1 MPPNNNPPRSGTPG
15 GAGDGNGGAR
25 SSRSSGGSGFR
36 IRRASGPW
44 DWVRSLGDGASGWW
58 RGHPRLVRGT
68 VLTIVGAVAFGAG
81 FMSAAWTLVCEAG
94 RCPSIDVLDTY
105 QPRQTSKLY
114 AADGGFLAE
123 LGLERRTLLTIN
135 DIPKPV
141 RDAFV
146 TTEDKRFFSHHG
158 IDWTRVAGAAVRNL
172 ASRGYA
178 QGLSTITMQLA
189 RNLFPETLTRE
200 KTLIRKL
207 KEAKVARA
215 IEAKYSKDR
224 ILELYLNQIYLGN
237 GAYGV
242 ETAAQQYFGKS
253 ARDLNLAEAAMLA
266 ALPKGPER
274 YNPRRYP
281 ERAITR
287 RNTVIELMRREAVVS
302 DSEASLARAYPLD
315 LTHKGQQAG
324 GGEQAP
330 YFVEWVR
337 QQLDAQ
343 FGRQLYE
350 QGLKVYTTL
359 DPDMQSAA
367 ERALEQQLR
376 AIEGGKYGKFPHPTY
391 EDYLAKNAAAGGEQ
405 NGAAT
410 SPYLQGCFIVLD
422 PRTGAVRAMV
432 GGRDFDDSKFNR
444 ATQALRQPGS
454 TFKPIVYADAIQNG
468 RPPSYMVDDS
478 PLEVPQ
484 PDGSTWTPQ
493 NYDLNFQGLMT
504 MRRGLYLSR
513 NLVAIRVGMELGP
526 ESVIDE
532 ARRFGITTPIHPYPS
547 IYIGSESVYP
557 IELVAAY
564 TAFAN
569 LGPRTTPMAITRV
582 ENAKGEILWEPPVTQ
597 TPVLSPQESWQ
608 MVDMMKDV
616 VQHGTAFGSVW
627 SAGFHYPAGGKTGT
641 TNDGNDVWY
650 IGYTADLVAGVWM
663 GMDRPVKIMRD
674 AQGGRLAAPAWTTF
688 MTEVYRRKPAPPDW
702 PRPDGLIAREIDR
715 TTGMLRNAYCP
726 IAVIA
731 TEWYVPGT
739 EPAEECDVHSPTD
752 TTVGDSTNFQR
763 SGAPNGP
770 TGTAGPVVPQ
780 PMGGS
785 PPVVVRPPPI
795 VPASPVSSPLR
806 PSMSTPVAPAAPPAG
821 AVTSSPLTG
830 NVPAPSPPHA
840 RPATGVRVPPAGA
853 SPPR

>member
-1 MPPNNNPPRSGTPG
+1 ML
-15 GAGDGNGGAR
+15 
-25 SSRSSGGSGFR
+25 
-36 IRRASGPW
+36 
-44 DWVRSLGDGASGWW
+44 SL
-58 RGHPRLVRGT
+58 
-68 VLTIVGAVAFGAG
+68 VGAVGFGGG
-81 FMSAAWTLVCEAG
+81 FTYAAWSLVCDSG
-94 RCPSIDVLDTY
+94 RCPAVDVLDTY

-114 AADGGFLAE
+114 AADGSFLAE
-123 LGLERRTLLTIN
+123 LGLERRTLLTLN
-135 DIPKPV
+135 EIPLPV
-141 RDAFV
+141 RNAFV
-146 TTEDKRFFSHHG
+146 ITEDKRFFTHHG
-158 IDWTRVAGAAVRNL
+158 IDWMRVLGAAARNII
-172 ASRGYA
+172 ARQYA
-178 QGLSTITMQLA
+178 QGFSTITMQLA
-189 RNLFPETLTRE
+189 RNLFPETITRE
-200 KTLIRKL
+200 KTLVRKL
-207 KEAKVARA
+207 KEAKVARE
-215 IEAKYSKDR
+215 IESKYSKER

-253 ARDLNLAEAAMLA
+253 ARDLNLAEAATLA

-287 RNTVIELMRREAVVS
+287 RNTVIELMRRAGAVT
-302 DSEASLARAYPLD
+302 DAEASLARAYPLQ
-315 LTHKGQQAG
+315 LAHKGPGG
-324 GGEQAP
+324 GGEVAP

-359 DPDMQSAA
+359 DPDMQGAA

-376 AIEGGKYGKFPHPTY
+376 AIEGGKYGKFPHQTF
-391 EDYLAKNAAAGGEQ
+391 EDYMARNASGGEPS
-405 NGAAT
+405 GAAV
-410 SPYLQGCFIVLD
+410 SPYLQGCFVALD

-484 PDGSTWTPQ
+484 PDSTIWAPQ
-493 NYDLNFQGLMT
+493 NYDGKFQGVMT

-547 IYIGSESVYP
+547 IYIGSEGVYP
-557 IELVAAY
+557 LEMIAAY
-564 TAFAN
+564 TAFAT
-569 LGPRTTPMAITRV
+569 LGSRAAPMAITRV
-582 ENAKGEILWEPPVTQ
+582 ENAKGEVLWEPAPAV
-597 TPVLSPQESWQ
+597 TPVMSPEESWE

-616 VQHGTAFGSVW
+616 IQHGTAYGAVW
-627 SAGFHYPAGGKTGT
+627 DAGFHLPAAAKTGT
-641 TNDGNDVWY
+641 TNDYNDVWF

-663 GMDRPVKIMRD
+663 GMDRPVKIMHD
-674 AQGGRLAAPAWTTF
+674 AQGGRLAGPAWTAF

-715 TTGMLRNAYCP
+715 TTGMLRNPYCP
-726 IAVIA
+726 AAVVY
-731 TEWYVPGT
+731 TEWYIPGT
-739 EPAEECDVHSPTD
+739 EPVELCTVHSASD
-752 TTVGDSTNFQR
+752 TSVGDTLHM
-763 SGAPNGP
+763 PMPP
-770 TGTAGPVVPQ
+770 TA
-780 PMGGS
+780 S
-785 PPVVVRPPPI
+785 PPAPI
-795 VPASPVSSPLR
+795 AVAQPTSAPSAPGPL
-806 PSMSTPVAPAAPPAG
+806 TGPPAG
-821 AVTSSPLTG
+821 ARANPGATSGPNRAPIAPPPG
-830 NVPAPSPPHA
+830 NTAPAV
-840 RPATGVRVPPAGA
+840 GVRV
-853 SPPR
+853 SPNTPRPTPGRP